1 MSLSR
6 ALPRL
11 RVVGSPFPT
20 ARTST
25 LSFFCEDV
33 TPRGLCTSR
42 INGSLKSVQS
52 GLGPLG
58 PYQDV
63 FKDAR
68 FFVAK
73 WKAQALVAEMFA
85 AAQLSLEEQRKEQQL
100 SREQELKELAQQHL
114 SREKELKELAQQHL
128 SREKELKE
136 LAQQQLSREKEL
148 TQQQLSREK
157 ELAEQQLSREKE
169 LTAREKQ
176 LTEQNK
182 ELTEQKVSMTDK
194 LARLEE
200 NLQVAQTEVLRSKG
214 LLTSRGVL
222 EMALIQVHNECKLK
236 GKFSAQQTCFYL
248 GKAKSTEQT
257 AAWKLKKCHQEARD
271 KHPHSNLLDESVG
284 KAYSD
289 LYGLL
294 SEKIHGHPWSGESV
308 RHPTCCDTLK
318 LYLCVA
324 FVLYCTLS

>member
-11 RVVGSPFPT
+11 RVVGSSFQT
-20 ARTST
+20 VRTST

-63 FKDAR
+63 FKDAL
-68 FFVAK
+68 FVVPK

-85 AAQLSLEEQRKEQQL
+85 AAQLSLEKQR
-100 SREQELKELAQQHL
+100 KELAQQHL

-128 SREKELKE
+128 SREKELAQQQLS
-136 LAQQQLSREKEL
+136 LAQQQLSREKE
-148 TQQQLSREK
+148 
-157 ELAEQQLSREKE
+157 
-169 LTAREKQ
+169 

-200 NLQVAQTEVLRSKG
+200 NLQVAQREVLRSKG

-222 EMALIQVHNECKLK
+222 EMALIQVHNESKWK
-236 GKFSAQQTCFYL
+236 GKFSARKTCFYL

-271 KHPHSNLLDESVG
+271 KHPNSNLLDESVG
-284 KAYSD
+284 KVYGD

-294 SEKIHGHPWSGESV
+294 SEEIHGHPWSGESV
-308 RHPTCCDTLK
+308 RHPTCVVTLK

>member
-6 ALPRL
+6 ALSRSL
-11 RVVGSPFPT
+11 VVGSSFQRV
-20 ARTST
+20 RTST
-25 LSFFCEDV
+25 LSCFWTSAYWDV

-63 FKDAR
+63 FKDAL
-68 FFVAK
+68 FVVPK

-85 AAQLSLEEQRKEQQL
+85 AAQLSLEKQR
-100 SREQELKELAQQHL
+100 KELAQQHL
-114 SREKELKELAQQHL
+114 SREKEL
-128 SREKELKE
+128 
-136 LAQQQLSREKEL
+136 
-148 TQQQLSREK
+148 
-157 ELAEQQLSREKE
+157 AEQQLYREKQ

-200 NLQVAQTEVLRSKG
+200 NLQVAQREVLRSKG

-222 EMALIQVHNECKLK
+222 EMALIQVHNESKWK
-236 GKFSAQQTCFYL
+236 GKFSARKTCFYL
-248 GKAKSTEQT
+248 GEANSTEQT

-271 KHPHSNLLDESVG
+271 KHPNSNLLDDSVG
-284 KAYSD
+284 KVYGD

-294 SEKIHGHPWSGESV
+294 SEEIHGHPWSGESV
-308 RHPTCCDTLK
+308 RHPTCVVTLK

>member
-42 INGSLKSVQS
+42 ISGSLKSVQS

-63 FKDAR
+63 FKDAL
-68 FFVAK
+68 FVVPK

-85 AAQLSLEEQRKEQQL
+85 AAQLSLEKQR
-100 SREQELKELAQQHL
+100 KELAQQHL
-114 SREKELKELAQQHL
+114 SREKELKELAQQQL
-128 SREKELKE
+128 SRERELT
-136 LAQQQLSREKEL
+136 QQQLSREKEL

-157 ELAEQQLSREKE
+157 ELAEQQLS
-169 LTAREKQ
+169 REKQ

-200 NLQVAQTEVLRSKG
+200 NLQVAQREVLRSKG

-222 EMALIQVHNECKLK
+222 EMALIQVHNESKWK
-236 GKFSAQQTCFYL
+236 GKFSARKTCFYL
-248 GKAKSTEQT
+248 GEANSTEQT

-271 KHPHSNLLDESVG
+271 KHPNSNLLDDSVG
-284 KAYSD
+284 KVYGD

-294 SEKIHGHPWSGESV
+294 SEEIHGHPWSGESV
-308 RHPTCCDTLK
+308 RHPTCVVTLK

>member
-42 INGSLKSVQS
+42 ISGSLKSVQS

-114 SREKELKELAQQHL
+114 SREKELKELAQQ
-128 SREKELKE
+128 
-136 LAQQQLSREKEL
+136 QLSREKEL
-148 TQQQLSREK
+148 AQQQLSREK

-169 LTAREKQ
+169 

-200 NLQVAQTEVLRSKG
+200 NLQVAQREVLRSKG

-222 EMALIQVHNECKLK
+222 EMALIQVHNESKWK
-236 GKFSAQQTCFYL
+236 GKFSARKTCFYL
-248 GKAKSTEQT
+248 GEANSTEQT

>member
-1 MSLSR
+1 
-6 ALPRL
+6 
-11 RVVGSPFPT
+11 
-20 ARTST
+20 
-25 LSFFCEDV
+25 
-33 TPRGLCTSR
+33 
-42 INGSLKSVQS
+42 
-52 GLGPLG
+52 
-58 PYQDV
+58 
-63 FKDAR
+63 
-68 FFVAK
+68 
-73 WKAQALVAEMFA
+73 
-85 AAQLSLEEQRKEQQL
+85 
-100 SREQELKELAQQHL
+100 
-114 SREKELKELAQQHL
+114 
-128 SREKELKE
+128 
-136 LAQQQLSREKEL
+136 
-148 TQQQLSREK
+148 
-157 ELAEQQLSREKE
+157 
-169 LTAREKQ
+169 
-176 LTEQNK
+176 
-182 ELTEQKVSMTDK
+182 MTDK

-236 GKFSAQQTCFYL
+236 GKFSAQKTCFYL

-308 RHPTCCDTLK
+308 RHPTCCDTLEV
-318 LYLCVA
+318 YLCVA

>member
-42 INGSLKSVQS
+42 ISGSLKSVQS

-128 SREKELKE
+128 SREKEL
-136 LAQQQLSREKEL
+136 AQQQLSREKEL

-169 LTAREKQ
+169 LT
-176 LTEQNK
+176 EQNK

-200 NLQVAQTEVLRSKG
+200 NLQVAQREVLRSKG

-222 EMALIQVHNECKLK
+222 EMALIQVHNESKWK
-236 GKFSAQQTCFYL
+236 GKFSARKTCFYL
-248 GKAKSTEQT
+248 GKANSTEQT

-271 KHPHSNLLDESVG
+271 KHPNSNLLDDSVG
-284 KAYSD
+284 KVYGD

-294 SEKIHGHPWSGESV
+294 SEEIHGHPWSGESV
-308 RHPTCCDTLK
+308 RHPTCCDTLEV
-318 LYLCVA
+318 YLCVA

>member
-6 ALPRL
+6 ALSRSL
-11 RVVGSPFPT
+11 VVGSSFQRV
-20 ARTST
+20 RTSA
-25 LSFFCEDV
+25 LSFFLTSAYADV

-42 INGSLKSVQS
+42 INRSLKSEES

-63 FKDAR
+63 FKDAL
-68 FFVAK
+68 FVVPK

-85 AAQLSLEEQRKEQQL
+85 AAQLSLEKQR
-100 SREQELKELAQQHL
+100 
-114 SREKELKELAQQHL
+114 KELAQQHL

-136 LAQQQLSREKEL
+136 LAQQQLSREREL
-148 TQQQLSREK
+148 AEQQLSREK

-169 LTAREKQ
+169 

-236 GKFSAQQTCFYL
+236 GKFGAQKTCFYL
-248 GKAKSTEQT
+248 DKANSTEQT

-308 RHPTCCDTLK
+308 RHPTCCDTLEV
-318 LYLCVA
+318 YLCVA

>member
-1 MSLSR
+1 
-6 ALPRL
+6 
-11 RVVGSPFPT
+11 
-20 ARTST
+20 
-25 LSFFCEDV
+25 
-33 TPRGLCTSR
+33 
-42 INGSLKSVQS
+42 
-52 GLGPLG
+52 
-58 PYQDV
+58 V
-63 FKDAR
+63 FKDAL
-68 FFVAK
+68 FVVPK

-85 AAQLSLEEQRKEQQL
+85 AAQLSLEKQR
-100 SREQELKELAQQHL
+100 
-114 SREKELKELAQQHL
+114 KELAQQHL

-136 LAQQQLSREKEL
+136 LAQQQLSRERELAEQQLSREKELKEQQLSREKELAEQQLSREREL

-200 NLQVAQTEVLRSKG
+200 NLQVAQREVLRSKG

-294 SEKIHGHPWSGESV
+294 SEKIHGHPWSGESIKILDV
-308 RHPTCCDTLK
+308 LPEEMQTLIARIGKLFFGLDTEVSPSDK
-318 LYLCVA
+318 DYQ
-324 FVLYCTLS
+324 S

>member
-42 INGSLKSVQS
+42 ISGSLKSVQS

-85 AAQLSLEEQRKEQQL
+85 AAQLSLEKQR
-100 SREQELKELAQQHL
+100 
-114 SREKELKELAQQHL
+114 KELAQQHL

-236 GKFSAQQTCFYL
+236 GKFSAQKTCFYL

-271 KHPHSNLLDESVG
+271 KHPNSNLLDDSVG
-284 KAYSD
+284 KVYGD

-294 SEKIHGHPWSGESV
+294 SEEIHGHPWSGESV
-308 RHPTCCDTLK
+308 RHPTCVVTLK

>member
-6 ALPRL
+6 ALSRSL
-11 RVVGSPFPT
+11 VVGSSFQRV
-20 ARTST
+20 RTST
-25 LSFFCEDV
+25 LSCFWTSAYWDV

-58 PYQDV
+58 HYQDV
-63 FKDAR
+63 FKDAL
-68 FFVAK
+68 FVVPK

-85 AAQLSLEEQRKEQQL
+85 AAQLSLEKQR
-100 SREQELKELAQQHL
+100 KELAQQHL

-128 SREKELKE
+128 SRGKE
-136 LAQQQLSREKEL
+136 LA
-148 TQQQLSREK
+148 QQQLSREK
-157 ELAEQQLSREKE
+157 ELAEQQLS
-169 LTAREKQ
+169 REKQ

-200 NLQVAQTEVLRSKG
+200 NLQVAQREVLRSKG

-222 EMALIQVHNECKLK
+222 EMALIQVHNESKWK
-236 GKFSAQQTCFYL
+236 GKFSARKTCFYL
-248 GKAKSTEQT
+248 GEANSTEQT

-271 KHPHSNLLDESVG
+271 KHPNSNLLDDSVG
-284 KAYSD
+284 KVYGD

-294 SEKIHGHPWSGESV
+294 SEEIHGHPWSGESV
-308 RHPTCCDTLK
+308 RHPTCVVTLK

>member
-42 INGSLKSVQS
+42 ISGSLKSVQS

-85 AAQLSLEEQRKEQQL
+85 AAQLSLEKQRKEQQL

-128 SREKELKE
+128 SREKEL
-136 LAQQQLSREKEL
+136 A
-148 TQQQLSREK
+148 QQQLSREK

-236 GKFSAQQTCFYL
+236 GKFSAQKTCFYL

-271 KHPHSNLLDESVG
+271 KHPNSNLLDDSVG
-284 KAYSD
+284 KVYGD

-294 SEKIHGHPWSGESV
+294 SEEIHGHPWSGESV
-308 RHPTCCDTLK
+308 RHPTCCDTLEV
-318 LYLCVA
+318 YLCVA

>member
-42 INGSLKSVQS
+42 ISGSLKSVQS

-85 AAQLSLEEQRKEQQL
+85 GAQLSLEKQR
-100 SREQELKELAQQHL
+100 
-114 SREKELKELAQQHL
+114 KELAQQHL

-148 TQQQLSREK
+148 KELAQQQLSRERELAEQQLSREK
-157 ELAEQQLSREKE
+157 ELAEQQLS
-169 LTAREKQ
+169 REKQ

-236 GKFSAQQTCFYL
+236 GKFSAQKTCFYL

>member
-42 INGSLKSVQS
+42 ISGSLKSVQS

-128 SREKELKE
+128 SREKEL
-136 LAQQQLSREKEL
+136 A
-148 TQQQLSREK
+148 QQQLSREK

-169 LTAREKQ
+169 

-200 NLQVAQTEVLRSKG
+200 NLQVAQREVLRSKG

-222 EMALIQVHNECKLK
+222 EMALIQVHNESKWK
-236 GKFSAQQTCFYL
+236 GKFSARKTCFYL
-248 GKAKSTEQT
+248 GKANSTEQT

-271 KHPHSNLLDESVG
+271 KHPNSNLLDDSVG
-284 KAYSD
+284 KVYGD

-294 SEKIHGHPWSGESV
+294 SEEIHGHPWSGESV
-308 RHPTCCDTLK
+308 RHPTCCDTLEV
-318 LYLCVA
+318 YLCVA

>member
-6 ALPRL
+6 ALSRSL
-11 RVVGSPFPT
+11 VVGSSFQRV
-20 ARTST
+20 RTSA
-25 LSFFCEDV
+25 LSFFLTSAYADV

-42 INGSLKSVQS
+42 INRSLKSEES

-58 PYQDV
+58 PYKDV

-85 AAQLSLEEQRKEQQL
+85 AAQLSLEKQR
-100 SREQELKELAQQHL
+100 
-114 SREKELKELAQQHL
+114 KELAQQHL

-148 TQQQLSREK
+148 
-157 ELAEQQLSREKE
+157 AEQQLS
-169 LTAREKQ
+169 REKQ

-236 GKFSAQQTCFYL
+236 GKFSAQKTCFYL

-271 KHPHSNLLDESVG
+271 KHPNSNLLDDSVG
-284 KAYSD
+284 KVYGD

-294 SEKIHGHPWSGESV
+294 SEEIHGHPWSGESV

>member
-42 INGSLKSVQS
+42 ISGSLKSVQS

-114 SREKELKELAQQHL
+114 SREKELKELA
-128 SREKELKE
+128 
-136 LAQQQLSREKEL
+136 
-148 TQQQLSREK
+148 QQQLSREK

-222 EMALIQVHNECKLK
+222 EMALIQVHNESKWK
-236 GKFSAQQTCFYL
+236 GKFSARKTCFYL
-248 GKAKSTEQT
+248 GEANSTEQT

>member
-42 INGSLKSVQS
+42 ISGSLKSVQS

-63 FKDAR
+63 FKDAL
-68 FFVAK
+68 FVVPK

-85 AAQLSLEEQRKEQQL
+85 AAQLSLEKQR
-100 SREQELKELAQQHL
+100 
-114 SREKELKELAQQHL
+114 KELAQQHL

-157 ELAEQQLSREKE
+157 ELAEQQLS
-169 LTAREKQ
+169 REKQ

-222 EMALIQVHNECKLK
+222 EMALIQVHNESKWK
-236 GKFSAQQTCFYL
+236 GKFSARKTCFYL
-248 GKAKSTEQT
+248 GEANSTEQT

-271 KHPHSNLLDESVG
+271 KHPNSNLLDDSVG
-284 KAYSD
+284 KVYGD

-294 SEKIHGHPWSGESV
+294 SEEIHGHPWSGESV
-308 RHPTCCDTLK
+308 RHPTCVVTLK

>member
-6 ALPRL
+6 ALSRSL
-11 RVVGSPFPT
+11 VVGSSFQRV
-20 ARTST
+20 RTST
-25 LSFFCEDV
+25 LSCFWTSAYWDV

-63 FKDAR
+63 FKDAL
-68 FFVAK
+68 FVVPK

-85 AAQLSLEEQRKEQQL
+85 AAQLSLEKQR
-100 SREQELKELAQQHL
+100 
-114 SREKELKELAQQHL
+114 KELAQQHL

-148 TQQQLSREK
+148 
-157 ELAEQQLSREKE
+157 AEQQLSREKE
-169 LTAREKQ
+169 

-236 GKFSAQQTCFYL
+236 GKFSAQKTCFYL

-308 RHPTCCDTLK
+308 RHPTCCDTLEV
-318 LYLCVA
+318 YLCVA

>member
-6 ALPRL
+6 ALSRSL
-11 RVVGSPFPT
+11 VVGSSFQRV
-20 ARTST
+20 RTST
-25 LSFFCEDV
+25 LSCFWTSAYWDV

-63 FKDAR
+63 FKDAL
-68 FFVAK
+68 FVVPK

-85 AAQLSLEEQRKEQQL
+85 AAQLSLEKQR
-100 SREQELKELAQQHL
+100 KELAQQHL
-114 SREKELKELAQQHL
+114 SREKEL
-128 SREKELKE
+128 
-136 LAQQQLSREKEL
+136 
-148 TQQQLSREK
+148 
-157 ELAEQQLSREKE
+157 AEQQLYREKQ

-200 NLQVAQTEVLRSKG
+200 NLQVAQREVLRSKG

-222 EMALIQVHNECKLK
+222 EMALIQVHNESKWK
-236 GKFSAQQTCFYL
+236 GKFSARKTCFYL
-248 GKAKSTEQT
+248 GEANSTEQT

-271 KHPHSNLLDESVG
+271 THPNSNLLDDSVG
-284 KAYSD
+284 KVYGD

-294 SEKIHGHPWSGESV
+294 SEEIHGPPWSGEAV
-308 RHPTCCDTLK
+308 RHPTCVVTLK

>member
-6 ALPRL
+6 ALSRSL
-11 RVVGSPFPT
+11 VVGSSFQRV
-20 ARTST
+20 RTST
-25 LSFFCEDV
+25 LSCFWTSAYWDV

-114 SREKELKELAQQHL
+114 SREKELKELAQQ
-128 SREKELKE
+128 
-136 LAQQQLSREKEL
+136 QLSREKE
-148 TQQQLSREK
+148 
-157 ELAEQQLSREKE
+157 
-169 LTAREKQ
+169 

-236 GKFSAQQTCFYL
+236 GKFSAQKTCFYL

-308 RHPTCCDTLK
+308 RHPTCCDTLV
-318 LYLCVA
+318 YLCVA

>member
-6 ALPRL
+6 ALSRSL
-11 RVVGSPFPT
+11 VVGSSFQRV
-20 ARTST
+20 RTST
-25 LSFFCEDV
+25 LSCFWTSAYWDV

-63 FKDAR
+63 FKDAL
-68 FFVAK
+68 FVVPK

-85 AAQLSLEEQRKEQQL
+85 AAQLTLEKQR
-100 SREQELKELAQQHL
+100 
-114 SREKELKELAQQHL
+114 KELAQQHL

-148 TQQQLSREK
+148 AQQQLSREK

-236 GKFSAQQTCFYL
+236 GKFSAQKTCFYL
-248 GKAKSTEQT
+248 DKANSTEQT
-257 AAWKLKKCHQEARD
+257 AAWKLKKCYEEARD
-271 KHPHSNLLDESVG
+271 KHPHPNLLHKSVG

-308 RHPTCCDTLK
+308 RHPTCYDTLK

>member
-1 MSLSR
+1 
-6 ALPRL
+6 
-11 RVVGSPFPT
+11 
-20 ARTST
+20 
-25 LSFFCEDV
+25 
-33 TPRGLCTSR
+33 
-42 INGSLKSVQS
+42 
-52 GLGPLG
+52 
-58 PYQDV
+58 V
-63 FKDAR
+63 FKDAL
-68 FFVAK
+68 FVVPK

-85 AAQLSLEEQRKEQQL
+85 AAQLSLEKQRKELAQQHL
-100 SREQELKELAQQHL
+100 SREKELKELAQQHL
-114 SREKELKELAQQHL
+114 SREKELKELAQQQLSREKELAQQQLSREKELKEQHLSREKELAEQQL

-236 GKFSAQQTCFYL
+236 GKFRAQKTCFYL

-308 RHPTCCDTLK
+308 RHPTCCDTLEV
-318 LYLCVA
+318 YLCVA

>member
-6 ALPRL
+6 ALSRSL
-11 RVVGSPFPT
+11 VVGSSFQRV
-20 ARTST
+20 RTST
-25 LSFFCEDV
+25 LSCFWTSAYWDV

-63 FKDAR
+63 FKDAL
-68 FFVAK
+68 FVVPK

-85 AAQLSLEEQRKEQQL
+85 AAQLSLEKQR
-100 SREQELKELAQQHL
+100 
-114 SREKELKELAQQHL
+114 KELAQQHL

-148 TQQQLSREK
+148 
-157 ELAEQQLSREKE
+157 AEQQLSREKE
-169 LTAREKQ
+169 

-200 NLQVAQTEVLRSKG
+200 NLQVAQREVLRSKG

-222 EMALIQVHNECKLK
+222 EMALIQVHNESKWK
-236 GKFSAQQTCFYL
+236 GKFSARKTCFYL
-248 GKAKSTEQT
+248 GEANSTEQT

-271 KHPHSNLLDESVG
+271 KHPNSNLLDDSVG
-284 KAYSD
+284 KVYGD

-294 SEKIHGHPWSGESV
+294 SEEIHGHPWSGESV
-308 RHPTCCDTLK
+308 RHPTCVVTLK

>member
-42 INGSLKSVQS
+42 ISGSLKSVQS

-85 AAQLSLEEQRKEQQL
+85 AAQLSLEKQR
-100 SREQELKELAQQHL
+100 
-114 SREKELKELAQQHL
+114 KELAQQHL

-148 TQQQLSREK
+148 KELAQQQLSREK
-157 ELAEQQLSREKE
+157 ELAEQQLS
-169 LTAREKQ
+169 REKQ

-200 NLQVAQTEVLRSKG
+200 NLQVAQREVLRSKG

-236 GKFSAQQTCFYL
+236 GKFSAQKTCFYL

-308 RHPTCCDTLK
+308 RHPTCCDTLEV
-318 LYLCVA
+318 YLCVA

>member
-6 ALPRL
+6 ALSRSL
-11 RVVGSPFPT
+11 VVGSSFQRV
-20 ARTST
+20 RTST
-25 LSFFCEDV
+25 LSCFWTSAYWDV

-68 FFVAK
+68 FFVSK

-114 SREKELKELAQQHL
+114 SREKELKELAQQ
-128 SREKELKE
+128 
-136 LAQQQLSREKEL
+136 QLSREKEL
-148 TQQQLSREK
+148 AQQQLSREK

-169 LTAREKQ
+169 

-200 NLQVAQTEVLRSKG
+200 NLQVAQREVLRSKG

-222 EMALIQVHNECKLK
+222 EMALIQVHNESKWK
-236 GKFSAQQTCFYL
+236 GKFSARKTCFYL
-248 GKAKSTEQT
+248 GEANSTEQT

-308 RHPTCCDTLK
+308 RHPTCVVTLK